1 MILLKYVKSCIKSS
15 YILLDNCN
23 KGNSMCLHTKNMLPE
38 IIFNRDKGEVIYERI
53 MLVHVL
59 IYCFSESFL
68 KMLYLIRE
76 SCQMGAISS
85 NLFHNAMCYKT
96 PENITVNYLMYL
108 KYTELFI
115 SIFDPT
121 KMKGKSMRTNTS
133 AGS

>member
-1 MILLKYVKSCIKSS
+1 
-15 YILLDNCN
+15 
-23 KGNSMCLHTKNMLPE
+23 MCLHTKKNVLPE
-38 IIFNRDKGEVIYERI
+38 IIFHRDKREVIFERI

-68 KMLYLIRE
+68 KKLYLIRE